1 MRLIIGCV
9 TIYQF
14 FLIISLWVSLGN
26 DMVGYYPILVIIGN
40 SWLLVILIFH
50 IVICHKTK
58 LWEVGRVKNPNLKLV
73 INPIYLMVLGICFK
87 NEKLGF
93 GCNFDL

>member
-1 MRLIIGCV
+1 MRSIISWV

-14 FLIISLWVSLGN
+14 FYPIIVFSLGD
-26 DMVGYYPILVIIGN
+26 DMVSYHPILVIIDN
-40 SWLLVILIFH
+40 SLSLVVLVFH